1 MKQFA
6 ANAITKIKDYFTAN
20 TGRKIF
26 FFGLL
31 LTIFGF
37 ILFIFFHIF
46 LVRTAVMLG
55 LVVTGFGTLWD
66 SMYTRYLFLQKVRDM
81 QYQHLKEVYDQQAA
95 GEGVE
100 MTPTF
105 SDEEKRYLR
114 RRRWGFF
121 FIILFKTIL
130 LLTLFSLLLT
140 V

>member
-1 MKQFA
+1 MKFFQRVY
-6 ANAITKIKDYFTAN
+6 TKIKDYFTAN

-26 FFGLL
+26 FYGLL

-37 ILFIFFHIF
+37 VLSIYFQFF
-46 LVRTAVMLG
+46 LVRTAAMVG
-55 LVVTGFGTLWD
+55 LVVAGFGTLWD
-66 SMYTRYLFLQKVRDM
+66 SMYTRYLFLQKIRDI

-114 RRRWGFF
+114 RRKWGFF
-121 FIILFKTIL
+121 FVIVFKTFL
-130 LLTLFSLLLT
+130 LLALFSLLLT
-140 V
+140 M